1 MNLYHYFMA
10 FFTSF
15 GVVLLAT
22 PSLIKVAK
30 LKHLVDEP
38 KEDRKQHTQSVP
50 TIGGIMI
57 FSAFMFSCFIWFP
70 DSENMQEGISK
81 FLYLMGSLVLLFF
94 VGVKDDIIGMSPTK
108 KLVAHILVGFIL
120 VAMGG
125 MKIETFHG
133 LFSVDVELPEY
144 AKLVISIFVYIV
156 IVNSINLIDGVDGL
170 ASGVG
175 IIASITFGIWF
186 YYSYQ
191 PQWALVSFS
200 LAGALLG
207 FLVFNFN
214 PARIFMG
221 DSGSLTIGAILSVL
235 TIQLIETPT
244 TFLKPPFE
252 FISTPVLAIGILTYP
267 LIDTLRVFIT
277 RIFAGKSPMAADR
290 NHLHHRLQDRG
301 MGHKRVVFVI
311 YLFSA
316 SCVALVSF
324 LPIKDP
330 TLSFLALGAF
340 VLLFIGFVTLP
351 KRKV

>member
-1 MNLYHYFMA
+1 MA
-10 FFTSF
+10 FLTSF

-38 KEDRKQHTQSVP
+38 KEDRKLHTKSIP

-70 DSENMQEGISK
+70 DEEGMQKEFSQ

-125 MKIETFHG
+125 IRIESFHG

-156 IVNSINLIDGVDGL
+156 IVNSINLIDGIDGL

-175 IIASITFGIWF
+175 IIACITFGLWF
-186 YYSYQ
+186 YYSHQ
-191 PQWALVSFS
+191 PQWTLVSFS
-200 LAGALLG
+200 LAGALLS
-207 FLVFNFN
+207 FLIFNFN

-244 TFLKPPFE
+244 TFLELPFNN
-252 FISTPVLAIGILTYP
+252 ISTPVLAIGILAYP
-267 LIDTLRVFIT
+267 LIDTLRVFVI

-290 NHLHHRLQDRG
+290 NHLHHRLQRRG
-301 MGHKRVVFVI
+301 YGHRKVVFII
-311 YLFSA
+311 YVFSIV
-316 SCVALVSF
+316 CIGLVSF
-324 LPIKDP
+324 LPIKNP
-330 TLSFLALGAF
+330 TLSFIALGAF
-340 VLLFIGFVTLP
+340 VLLFIGLVTLP
-351 KRKV
+351 KYKNE